1 MNFKKAFNN
10 NSTKFIIKKTPYIIS
25 NRIENIGVVKHGFS
39 TRLGGVS
46 EGIFSSLNLS
56 FTRGDEFE
64 RVMKNHELISESIG
78 FNYKDIVT
86 SKQTHTTNIKVVK
99 LEDKGKGI
107 IKDRDYTDIDGFI
120 TNIPGI
126 PLATYYADCVPL
138 FFVDPVNKAIGL
150 SHSGWKGTVNGIGK
164 VTVELMIKEYNSNSE
179 NIIAFIGPSICK
191 ECYEVG
197 KELYDE
203 FKNNYTKDEL
213 ECLFYKKENGKY
225 LLDLWKANQFN
236 LLNVGIKKD
245 NIETTDICTCC
256 NPELL
261 FSHRASNGERGNL
274 AAFLMLK

>member
-25 NRIENIGVVKHGFS
+25 NRIENTGVVKHGFS

-164 VTVELMIKEYNSNSE
+164 VTVELMIKEYNSNPE

>member
-25 NRIENIGVVKHGFS
+25 NRIENTGVVKHGFS

-126 PLATYYADCVPL
+126 PIATYYADCVPL

-164 VTVELMIKEYNSNSE
+164 VTVELMIKEYNSNPE

-236 LLNVGIKKD
+236 LLNVGIKKY